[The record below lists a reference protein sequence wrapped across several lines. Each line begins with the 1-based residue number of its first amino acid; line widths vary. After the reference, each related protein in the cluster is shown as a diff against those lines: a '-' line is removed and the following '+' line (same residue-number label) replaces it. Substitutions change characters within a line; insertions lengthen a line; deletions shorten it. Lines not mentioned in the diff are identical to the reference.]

1 MAGHGQS
8 MYDLHMNPHKLS
20 DPCPC
25 GHVANYADCCGRYH
39 AGPQAGLA
47 PDPASL
53 MRSRYT
59 AFVKDLR
66 PYLLDTWH
74 ASHRPA
80 HIEPPEAGLKW
91 LGLTVRDAGL
101 LSDTQGWVS
110 FVARYK
116 IAGRAHRLEEVSQF
130 VKENGRW
137 LYVCAQD

>member
-1 MAGHGQS
+1 
-8 MYDLHMNPHKLS
+8 MYDLHMNPRQLS

-39 AGPQAGLA
+39 AGPLAGLA

-74 ASHRPA
+74 PSHRPA
-80 HIEPPEAGLKW
+80 AIEAPEAGLKW
-91 LGLTVRDAGL
+91 LGLAVKASTL
-101 LSDTQGWVS
+101 HSDTEGTVT

-130 VKENGRW
+130 VKEDGRW
-137 LYVCAQD
+137 LYVMD